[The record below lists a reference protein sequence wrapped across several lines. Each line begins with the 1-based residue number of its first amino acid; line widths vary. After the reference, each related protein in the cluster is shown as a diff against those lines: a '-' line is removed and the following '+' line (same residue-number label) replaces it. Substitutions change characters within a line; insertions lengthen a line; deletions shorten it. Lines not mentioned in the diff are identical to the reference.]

1 MAERLEATISEFL
14 AYLRDAR
21 RLAQRT
27 REHYGRDLQAFAAYL
42 RDQGITD
49 WSAVRVGAVRGYIAA
64 ERRRGLS
71 GRSIQRHLAS
81 IRALFDFL
89 LRDGRVGLNPAA
101 DLRAPRSQHRL
112 PQTLDPDETA
122 RLLEAGADTGEPLQ
136 CRDRAMFE
144 LVYSCGLRL
153 AELAALDRADAIE
166 ASETLRVTGKGAK
179 SRLVPIGQQA
189 RAALADWL
197 ALRPRLAAED
207 ESALFVGQRGQ
218 RLGHRAIQKRL
229 DAMAQRG
236 GLGRPVHPH
245 MLRHAFASH
254 LLESSGDLR
263 AVQELLGHADIA
275 TTQVYTHL
283 DFQHLADV
291 YDRAHPRA
299 RRSRQGKADSEP
311 KP

>member
-1 MAERLEATISEFL
+1 MSEGLEATISEFL
-14 AYLRDAR
+14 TYLRDAR
-21 RLAQRT
+21 RLAART
-27 REHYGRDLQAFAAYL
+27 REHYGRDLRAVAAYL
-42 RDQGITD
+42 DDNGITHWD
-49 WSAVRVGAVRGYIAA
+49 AVRVGDVRGYIAA
-64 ERRRGLS
+64 ARRRGLG

-81 IRALFDFL
+81 LRALFDFL
-89 LRDGRVGLNPAA
+89 QREGRIGLNPAA
-101 DLRAPRSQHRL
+101 DLRAPRSTRRL
-112 PQTLDPDETA
+112 PETLDPDETA
-122 RLLEAGADTGEPLQ
+122 RLLEAGADTSDPLQ

-153 AELAALDRADAIE
+153 AELAALERADA
-166 ASETLRVTGKGAK
+166 AAADDSLRVTGKGAK
-179 SRLVPIGQQA
+179 SRLVPIGRQA

-197 ALRPRLAAED
+197 AVRCQLATSD
-207 ESALFVGQRGQ
+207 EPALFVGRRGR

-283 DFQHLADV
+283 DFQHLAEV

-299 RRSRQGKADSEP
+299 RRTRRNTPDSESQS
-311 KP
+311 